1 MHLTRLFFA
10 AFLALGASLASA
22 DEVADAKRF
31 ITELYSG
38 YAKPGEWP
46 RRGDPRWYDASL
58 IALLNEN
65 VKANADGVPYL
76 GGDPL
81 CNCMDATGLQLDTV
95 TVAGAPEGRVA
106 GDARLRFGADR
117 FEQIHLVLMYS
128 ADGWRVW
135 DIGDT
140 QTPSLRQALI
150 DDTASAI
157 QDKAA
162 SGRK

>member
-1 MHLTRLFFA
+1 MRQIQLYLGFLLAIGTSLVVADDSADARLF
-10 AFLALGASLASA
+10 
-22 DEVADAKRF
+22 
-31 ITELYSG
+31 ITDLYRG
-38 YAKPGEWP
+38 YAQPGERP
-46 RRGDPRWYDASL
+46 RRGDPRWYEASL

-81 CNCMDATGLQLDTV
+81 CNCMDATGLQLDGV

-117 FEQIHLVLMYS
+117 QEQIRLLLVRS
-128 ADGWRVW
+128 AEGWRVW
-135 DIGDT
+135 DIGDA
-140 QTPSLRQALI
+140 QTPSLRQALA
-150 DDTASAI
+150 DDTASAV
-157 QDKAA
+157 QDKAS